1 MRLKL
6 YKINKNR
13 LLLLPL
19 AILLCF
25 SCSLKQEIKQF
36 FDIPLNSSVYTTKP
50 TDSRVCTTA
59 NFVSVTDHIS
69 KTKPQGESK
78 FIVNS
83 SDLSYFF
90 NVFSN
95 EYYQERL
102 LEIESV
108 FKGDYS
114 QSTNQVCIYGK
125 KNKNKQDYL

>member
-1 MRLKL
+1 MMRLKL

-36 FDIPLNSSVYTTKP
+36 FDIPLNSSVYTPKP

-59 NFVSVTDHIS
+59 NFVSVTDHLS

-83 SDLSYFF
+83 SDCEILSLVRITKSGNYEG
-90 NVFSN
+90 NKL
-95 EYYQERL
+95 RG
-102 LEIESV
+102 ESGV
-108 FKGDYS
+108 PIFILQRKL
-114 QSTNQVCIYGK
+114 II
-125 KNKNKQDYL
+125 

>member
-1 MRLKL
+1 MMRLKL

-36 FDIPLNSSVYTTKP
+36 FDIPLNSSVYTPKP

-59 NFVSVTDHIS
+59 NFVSVTDHLS

-83 SDLSYFF
+83 SNCETLSLIWITKSVIYEG
-90 NVFSN
+90 NKL
-95 EYYQERL
+95 RG
-102 LEIESV
+102 ESGV
-108 FKGDYS
+108 PIFKL
-114 QSTNQVCIYGK
+114 QRKLII
-125 KNKNKQDYL
+125 

>member
-36 FDIPLNSSVYTTKP
+36 FDIPLNSSVYTPKP
-50 TDSRVCTTA
+50 TDSKVCTTA

-83 SDLSYFF
+83 SDCETLSLIWITKSVIYEG
-90 NVFSN
+90 NKL
-95 EYYQERL
+95 RG
-102 LEIESV
+102 ESGV
-108 FKGDYS
+108 PIFIFQRKL
-114 QSTNQVCIYGK
+114 II
-125 KNKNKQDYL
+125 

>member
-1 MRLKL
+1 MMRLKL

-59 NFVSVTDHIS
+59 NFVSVTDHLS

-83 SDLSYFF
+83 SNCETLSLIWITKSVIYEG
-90 NVFSN
+90 NKL
-95 EYYQERL
+95 RG
-102 LEIESV
+102 ESGV
-108 FKGDYS
+108 PIFILQRKL
-114 QSTNQVCIYGK
+114 II
-125 KNKNKQDYL
+125 

>member
-36 FDIPLNSSVYTTKP
+36 FDIPLNTSVYTLKP
-50 TDSRVCTTA
+50 TDSRTCTTV
-59 NFVSVTDHIS
+59 NFVSVTDHLS

-83 SDLSYFF
+83 SDCEILSLIRITKSGNYEE
-90 NVFSN
+90 NKL
-95 EYYQERL
+95 RG
-102 LEIESV
+102 ESGV
-108 FKGDYS
+108 PIFILQRKL
-114 QSTNQVCIYGK
+114 II
-125 KNKNKQDYL
+125 